1 MGLWAVQRLKGCK
14 MKILDSKT
22 LRWLLPLMLVVLCL
36 PLFIRG
42 YSIYII
48 NLIGIYALIGLGLN
62 LLTGVCGQI
71 SIGHSAFFA
80 MGAFASAVFTV
91 KFGIPFWFALPLAGV
106 TSGVIALLVGIPVL
120 RLKMIFLAIATI
132 GLGVMTNNLLYNWES
147 ISGGAVGIN
156 VPKPALGA
164 FIFQSD
170 ERFYYIIVA
179 IVLTLTLFY
188 RHLMRTRMGRAFLA
202 IRESDVAASTMGIH
216 VAKYKVLAFVIS
228 AFYTGVAGSLVGHL
242 AAYLSIEGFEF
253 FLSITFL
260 AMVIIGGIG
269 TILGSFLGAVFIVLL
284 PELFRDIPGAKDIQ
298 VLVFGLAMGLV
309 VIFRP
314 RGLASIFVDIAQ
326 WLKRYLKI
334 SKVG

>member
-1 MGLWAVQRLKGCK
+1 MGSWGVRKRKGYK
-14 MKILDSKT
+14 MKLLDLKT
-22 LRWLLPLMLVVLCL
+22 LRWLVPLIIVVLCL
-36 PLFIRG
+36 PLFIKG
-42 YSIYII
+42 YSIYIMD
-48 NLIGIYALIGLGLN
+48 LIGIYALIGLGLN

-80 MGAFASAVFTV
+80 IGAFASAVFTA
-91 KFGIPFWFALPLAGV
+91 KFHIPFWFALPMAGM
-106 TSGVIALLVGIPVL
+106 TSGIIALLVGIPVL

-132 GLGVMTNNLLYNWES
+132 GLGVMTNNMLYNWEAV
-147 ISGGAVGIN
+147 SGGAVGVN
-156 VPKPALGA
+156 VPKPALGTL
-164 FIFQSD
+164 IFQSD
-170 ERFYYIIVA
+170 ERFFYIIVVTVF
-179 IVLTLTLFY
+179 ILTLLYAHIT
-188 RHLMRTRMGRAFLA
+188 RTRMGRAFLA
-202 IRESDVAASTMGIH
+202 IRESDIAASTMGIH
-216 VAKYKVLAFVIS
+216 VAKYKVLAFIIS
-228 AFYTGVAGSLVGHL
+228 AFYTGVAGSLVAHL
-242 AAYLSIEGFEF
+242 TAYLSIEGFEF

-326 WLKRYLKI
+326 WLKRSLGI
-334 SKVG
+334 SKIE